1 MDVNK
6 THQSW
11 ELVNMHIRNH
21 SVEASVDTSSQQT
34 IPMTNYRLG
43 SWQVAISRQL
53 RNKKDLA
60 SQYDAAS
67 RNWGRT
73 ARRYG
78 LDAAYRRPLVA
89 SGAQAILGSVGS
101 TARVLDCGVGSGSL
115 SIALN
120 SILPER
126 LNYCGIDLSGEML
139 ARADVEMRQA
149 ALTPELKQADIL
161 SIPYADASF
170 DFVMAAHVLEH
181 LPEPQYALKEMV
193 RVLKPGG
200 MLFVCLT
207 RRSNFGAFIQM
218 RWRTWAITEQQ
229 GVVWLEACQL
239 KDIGFQPVHLGFCA
253 GQASTAFWARR
264 PSGLGHMTETAAATT
279 NREVDS

>member
-1 MDVNK
+1 
-6 THQSW
+6 
-11 ELVNMHIRNH
+11 MHIRNQ
-21 SVEASVDTSSQQT
+21 SVDASVDPSSQQT
-34 IPMTNYRLG
+34 IPMTNYRFG

-53 RNKKDLA
+53 RAKEALA

-78 LDAAYRRPLVA
+78 LDAVYRRPLVA
-89 SGAQAILGSVGS
+89 SGAQAVLGSVGS
-101 TARVLDCGVGSGSL
+101 TARVLDCGIGSGTL

-126 LNYCGIDLSGEML
+126 LNYCGIDLSGEIL
-139 ARADVEMRQA
+139 ARAGVEMRQA
-149 ALTPELKQADIL
+149 ALTPELRQADIL

-181 LPEPQYALKEMV
+181 LPEPQHALREMV

-207 RRSNFGAFIQM
+207 RRSNFGAFIQV
-218 RWRTWAITEQQ
+218 RWRTWAVTEQQ
-229 GVVWLEACQL
+229 GVAWLEACQL
-239 KDIGFQPVHLGFCA
+239 KDIGFQPIHLGPCA
-253 GQASTAFWARR
+253 GYASTAFWARR
-264 PSGLGHMTETAAATT
+264 PGGVGHDPETAATTT
-279 NREVDS
+279 NQEADS

>member
-1 MDVNK
+1 MHNYS
-6 THQSW
+6 QS
-11 ELVNMHIRNH
+11 IA
-21 SVEASVDTSSQQT
+21 ASIDPSSQQI
-34 IPMTNYRLG
+34 IPMTTYQFG
-43 SWQVAISRQL
+43 SWRIAISRQL
-53 RNKKDLA
+53 RTKEDLT

-67 RNWGRT
+67 RSWGRT

-78 LDAAYRRPLVA
+78 LDAAYRRLLVA
-89 SGAQAILGSVGS
+89 SGAQAALGSIGS
-101 TARVLDCGVGSGSL
+101 KARVLDCGIGSGSL

-120 SILPER
+120 SILQER

-139 ARADVEMRQA
+139 TMADAEMRQA
-149 ALTPELKQADIL
+149 VLVPELRQADIL

-181 LPEPQYALKEMV
+181 LPEPQHALREMV

-207 RRSNFGAFIQM
+207 RRSHFGAFIQM

-229 GVVWLEACQL
+229 GVSWLEACQL
-239 KDIGFQPVHLGFCA
+239 NDISFQPIHLGSCA

-264 PSGLGHMTETAAATT
+264 PGGLEHETETTTATT
-279 NREVDS
+279 HQEVGS

>member
-1 MDVNK
+1 MQTSK
-6 THQSW
+6 QS
-11 ELVNMHIRNH
+11 ID
-21 SVEASVDTSSQQT
+21 ASIDPSSQQT
-34 IPMTNYRLG
+34 IPMTNYQFG
-43 SWQVAISRQL
+43 SWRLAISRQL
-53 RNKKDLA
+53 RTKADLA

-78 LDAAYRRPLVA
+78 LDAAYRRLLVA
-89 SGAQAILGSVGS
+89 SGAQAVLGSIGS
-101 TARVLDCGVGSGSL
+101 KARVLDCGIGSGSL

-139 ARADVEMRQA
+139 ATADAEMRQA
-149 ALTPELKQADIL
+149 VLAPELRQADIL

-181 LPEPQYALKEMV
+181 LPEPQHALKEMV

-207 RRSNFGAFIQM
+207 RRSHFGAFIQM
-218 RWRTWAITEQQ
+218 RWRTWAVTEQQ
-229 GVVWLEACQL
+229 GVSWLEACQL
-239 KDIGFQPVHLGFCA
+239 KDIGFQPAHLRSCA

-264 PSGLGHMTETAAATT
+264 PGGLGHETETTAATT
-279 NREVDS
+279 HQEVGS